1 MIDLRKA
8 LPDSIIVRGKAYS
21 IYTDYRVWLEFGEVF
36 KNKDATLKDF
46 RFVFKD
52 NVPFGNF
59 LPELVKFYLN
69 ENTTPNKD
77 LCKKSSDVLFD
88 YILDGEYI
96 YSSFLQCY
104 NIDLIDVEMHW
115 WKFKALFN
123 GLSEDTKMAQIM
135 QIRGYEKM
143 KPGYDYD
150 NERIKQKIAWSL
162 DNVLT
167 EEEQEAIDEF
177 NNL

>member
-1 MIDLRKA
+1 MLDLRKA

-36 KNKDATLKDF
+36 KNKDAKLSDF
-46 RFVFKD
+46 RFVFVDKI
-52 NVPFGNF
+52 PFGNF
-59 LPELVKFYLN
+59 LPELVEFYIN
-69 ENTTPNKD
+69 ENITPNKD
-77 LCKKSSDVLFD
+77 LCKKSRDILYD
-88 YILDGEYI
+88 YIIDGEYI

-104 NIDLIDVEMHW
+104 GIDLIDINMHW

-123 GLSEDTKMAQIM
+123 GLSEDTKMAQVM
-135 QIRGYEKM
+135 QIRGYEKA
-143 KPGYDYD
+143 KPGYNFDD
-150 NERIKQKIAWSL
+150 ERMRQKLAWSL

-177 NNL
+177 NSL